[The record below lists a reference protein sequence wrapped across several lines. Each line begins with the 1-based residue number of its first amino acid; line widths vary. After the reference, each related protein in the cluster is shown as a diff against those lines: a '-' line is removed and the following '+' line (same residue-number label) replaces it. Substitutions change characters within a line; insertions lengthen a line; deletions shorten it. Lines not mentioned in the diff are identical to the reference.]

1 MHNVTHT
8 GVTAWKA
15 TNTGYN
21 AEQYSA
27 GGMCVCVCVYIVHT
41 LYCMGS

>member
-1 MHNVTHT
+1 MHNVTCA

-15 TNTGYN
+15 TNTGYT

-27 GGMCVCVCVYIVHT
+27 GGMCACIYIVHT